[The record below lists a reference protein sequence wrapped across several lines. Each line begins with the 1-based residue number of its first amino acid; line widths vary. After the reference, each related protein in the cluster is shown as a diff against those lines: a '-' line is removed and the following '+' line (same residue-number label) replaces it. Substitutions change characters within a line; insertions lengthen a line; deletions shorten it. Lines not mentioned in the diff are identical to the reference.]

1 MQERRNVMAD
11 LETIRK
17 RLEKYILEK
26 GHTFREVSLKIGRKD
41 SYIQQYIKYGFPKR
55 LNEMDRKKVCQLL
68 NIKEELLLD
77 DELINSRIPETTWYE
92 DEEIKGNK
100 TEFIR
105 ISINQPDNE
114 GNLEKN
120 IIGKMSLKYIE
131 FSNWINGNP
140 FNLRIIRLEGDY
152 MEPTLSKGS
161 LVIYD
166 MDKSEYNGDGIYVIR
181 LGTTIQIKRL
191 QKTSAEMYSLKSDN
205 PRYEDINCA
214 SKDIEIIGRA
224 IYYLSGRPL

>member
-1 MQERRNVMAD
+1 MAD

-26 GHTFREVSLKIGRKD
+26 DHTFREVSLKIGRKD

-55 LNEMDRKKVCQLL
+55 LNEMDRKKICQLL

-77 DELINSRIPETTWYE
+77 DELINSRLPQTMGYE
-92 DEEIKGNK
+92 DEEIQGNK

-105 ISINQPDNE
+105 ININQPDSS
-114 GNLEKN
+114 GNLDKN
-120 IIGKMSLKYIE
+120 VIGRMTLNYIE
-131 FSNWINGNP
+131 FSNWISGNP
-140 FNLRIIRLEGDY
+140 FNLRIIRLDGDY
-152 MEPTLSKGS
+152 MEPTLMNGS
-161 LVIYD
+161 LIIYD

-191 QKTSAEMYSLKSDN
+191 QKTSAEMYALKSDN
-205 PRYEDINCA
+205 PRYQDINCA
-214 SKDIEIIGRA
+214 SKDLEIIGRA
-224 IYYLSGRPL
+224 IYQLSGRPL